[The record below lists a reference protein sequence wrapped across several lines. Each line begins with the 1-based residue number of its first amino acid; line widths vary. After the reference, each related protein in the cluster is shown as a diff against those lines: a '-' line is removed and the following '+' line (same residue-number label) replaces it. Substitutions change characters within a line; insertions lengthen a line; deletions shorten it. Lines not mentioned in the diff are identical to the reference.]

1 MTSKQQAWMR
11 VRAAEL
17 RLAGARSCTGTWEAV
32 QLEAR
37 EALRVYLEAS
47 LADGELDLS
56 GWRRG

>member
-1 MTSKQQAWMR
+1 MTRRFAWAF
-11 VRAAEL
+11 VRAAD
-17 RLAGARSCTGTWEAV
+17 LATRDERSDARTWEAV

-47 LADGELDLS
+47 LEDGELDLS